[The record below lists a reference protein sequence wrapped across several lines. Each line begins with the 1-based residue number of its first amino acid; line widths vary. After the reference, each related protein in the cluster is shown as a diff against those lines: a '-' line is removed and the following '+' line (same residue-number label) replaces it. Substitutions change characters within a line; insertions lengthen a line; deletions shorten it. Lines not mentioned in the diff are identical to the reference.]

1 MGGTAE
7 TGAAVP
13 RDPSRAQAVGPIIQH
28 TTAPARPEDGLDL
41 AKTPHELKHLDIKNH
56 SHHDVSMR
64 TTLTL
69 DDDLVEK
76 LRELSRKRRIAFREV
91 VNDTLR
97 RGLSAQE
104 LRQKRQRPF

>member
-1 MGGTAE
+1 
-7 TGAAVP
+7 
-13 RDPSRAQAVGPIIQH
+13 
-28 TTAPARPEDGLDL
+28 
-41 AKTPHELKHLDIKNH
+41 
-56 SHHDVSMR
+56 MR

-104 LRQKRQRPF
+104 LRQKRQRPFKVEVFESAFRPGVDPLRLNALVDELEVRRFTEPGTP